1 MYKIDNQ
8 IKKVWNFCEWKCNVP
23 TYNVQYVLE
32 TSQKGKK
39 PVKTP
44 LPGLQYRI
52 QYFKIYHMRRN
63 YWIEILN
70 IYKTYFLL
78 YF

>member
-39 PVKTP
+39 SVKTP

-52 QYFKIYHMRRN
+52 IYS
-63 YWIEILN
+63 I
-70 IYKTYFLL
+70 F
-78 YF
+78 

>member
-44 LPGLQYRI
+44 LPGLQYRYI
-52 QYFKIYHMRRN
+52 SIDYIFNILKFIICDEI
-63 YWIEILN
+63 IE
-70 IYKTYFLL
+70 
-78 YF
+78 